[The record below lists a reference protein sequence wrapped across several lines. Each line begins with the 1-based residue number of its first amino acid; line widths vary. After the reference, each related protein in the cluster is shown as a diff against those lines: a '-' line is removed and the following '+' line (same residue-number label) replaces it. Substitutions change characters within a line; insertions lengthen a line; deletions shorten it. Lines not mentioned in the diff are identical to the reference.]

1 MNYNLLAGDLFLL
14 SNFSSKQ
21 EVWFSAIVSLSIS
34 LGVAVSHLHEV
45 LPFKGPICAAGL
57 CRALAARQRDI

>member
-1 MNYNLLAGDLFLL
+1 MNYNLLAGDFFLL

-45 LPFKGPICAAGL
+45 PPFKGLICTAGHG
-57 CRALAARQRDI
+57 RALEARQGDI